1 MTVRLNVNLNDES
14 AAALK
19 EIADKRGITVTEA
32 TRRAIAWLK
41 FIDDEVVEGGRKI
54 QLVNRAS
61 DEVTEVVPI
70 GG

>member
-70 GG
+70 VG